1 MPSGR
6 QATGANTTPLG
17 ALNPAFMG
25 QGIRPTG
32 GGGGL
37 LLIFLLRIFLY
48 LN

>member
-25 QGIRPTG
+25 QGPRPSEG
-32 GGGGL
+32 K
-37 LLIFLLRIFLY
+37 IIWEM
-48 LN
+48 NAI